1 MIDEKQLLEDYN
13 TSLGLDGI
21 CKKYHIGKLR
31 AKEIIEKNGGSIRNP
46 SSGKIRAKAVD
57 SWRIEKYPTV
67 SGYHY
72 VAKSKID
79 DYTSLDYMNK
89 GGFLTSHI
97 KEKLGIEK
105 PTLYARRKY
114 YEETG
119 NYWWE
124 QWFEII
130 SEPDAETKKCPYCEW
145 ETIDIENRGGCFS
158 EHIKNVHGLTPEQH
172 LEKYPEDE
180 KYFTDFVKKVKK
192 KEKLKQSGFYV
203 ICPICGKRFEKI
215 TESHL
220 KTHGITMEK
229 FREKYPD
236 HEILSKNMMDETVE
250 ACRLGNL
257 SVSKSRFVSK
267 YERELQAF
275 LTENGV
281 AFKTNRQILSGRE
294 IDMLLDDQ
302 KIGIEFD
309 GLKWHTEW
317 FGGKSHK
324 YHLEKTKVCNEH
336 GYGLIHIFEDEYVNH
351 KDIVLS
357 KIRHII
363 GKDYDLPKIMGRKC
377 KIKEIYKH
385 DAQMFLEKYHI
396 QGFASSSLY
405 LGAFLDDELVAVMS
419 FKNGNV
425 RNPDWELTRFAT
437 SYNYRYQGVASKM
450 FSYFVKNY
458 RPEKVISFAD
468 RRWTTDYKVN
478 IYTRLGFV
486 FDKFT
491 PPDYKYYLDESKNGQ
506 KYKRIHKMSMSKK
519 TLARKYGFPL
529 TMTETEMAK
538 ALGYDRIW
546 DCGLIKYVWTKEN
559 SIK

>member
-31 AKEIIEKNGGSIRNP
+31 AKEIIKRNGGSVRKP
-46 SSGKIRAKAVD
+46 SSGKIRVKAVD
-57 SWRIEKYPTV
+57 SWRIEKYPVIT
-67 SGYHY
+67 GYHY

-79 DYTSLDYMNK
+79 DYTTLDYMNN

-124 QWFEII
+124 QWFDIV
-130 SEPDAETKKCPYCEW
+130 SEPDSQTKKCPYCDW
-145 ETIDIENRGGCFS
+145 ETVDIENKGGSFS
-158 EHIKNVHGLTPEQH
+158 EHIKNAHGLTPEEH
-172 LEKYPEDE
+172 LKKHPEDE
-180 KYFTDFVKKVKK
+180 KYFVNFLKRTKK
-192 KEKLKQSGFYV
+192 KEKLSQNGFYV
-203 ICPICGKRFEKI
+203 ACPICGERFEKI

-220 KTHGITMEK
+220 KTHGITMAE
-229 FREKYPD
+229 FRERYPD
-236 HEILSKNMMDETVE
+236 CEVLSMNMRNETKE

-267 YERELQAF
+267 YEREIQDF
-275 LTENGV
+275 LTKNNV
-281 AFKTNRQILSGRE
+281 TFNANRQILSGKE

-317 FGGKSHK
+317 FGRKSHK
-324 YHLEKTKVCNEH
+324 YHLEKTEICNEH

-377 KIKEIYKH
+377 DVKEIYKH
-385 DAQMFLEKYHI
+385 DAQTFLEKYHI

-405 LGAFLDDELVAVMS
+405 LGAFLDNELVAVMS
-419 FKNGNV
+419 LKNGNV
-425 RNPDWELTRFAT
+425 KNPDWELTRFAT
-437 SYNYRYQGVASKM
+437 NYNYRYQGVASKM
-450 FSYFVKNY
+450 FNYFVKNY
-458 RPEKVISFAD
+458 DPKKVISFAD
-468 RRWTTDYKVN
+468 RRWTTNYKVN
-478 IYTRLGFV
+478 MYTRLGFV

-491 PPDYKYYLDESKNGQ
+491 PPDYKYYLDEGKNGQ

-546 DCGLIKYVWTKEN
+546 DCGLIKYVWKKEN
-559 SIK
+559 PGD

>member
-13 TSLGLDGI
+13 TLLGLDGI
-21 CKKYHIGKLR
+21 CKKYHVGKLR
-31 AKEIIEKNGGSIRNP
+31 AKEIIERNGGIVRKQ
-46 SSGKIRAKAVD
+46 SSGKIRVKVVD
-57 SWRIEKYPTV
+57 SWRIEKYPTI

-72 VAKSKID
+72 VAKSKFD
-79 DYTSLDYMNK
+79 DYISLDYMNK

-124 QWFEII
+124 QWFDIV
-130 SEPDAETKKCPYCEW
+130 SEPDSQTKKCPYCDW
-145 ETIDIENRGGCFS
+145 ETVDIENKGGRFS
-158 EHIKNVHGLTPEQH
+158 EHIKNAHGLTPEEH
-172 LEKYPEDE
+172 LKKYPEDE
-180 KYFTDFVKKVKK
+180 KYFVNFLKRTKK
-192 KEKLKQSGFYV
+192 KEKLSQNGFYV
-203 ICPICGKRFEKI
+203 ACPICGERFEKI

-220 KTHGITMEK
+220 KTHGITMAE
-229 FREKYPD
+229 FRERYPD
-236 HEILSKNMMDETVE
+236 CEVLSMNMRNETKE

-267 YERELQAF
+267 YEREIQDF
-275 LTENGV
+275 LTKNNV
-281 AFKTNRQILSGRE
+281 TFNANRQILSGKE

-317 FGGKSHK
+317 FGRKSHK
-324 YHLEKTKVCNEH
+324 YHLEKTEICNEH

-377 KIKEIYKH
+377 DVKEIYKH
-385 DAQMFLEKYHI
+385 DAQTFLEKYHI

-405 LGAFLDDELVAVMS
+405 LGAFLDNELVAVMS
-419 FKNGNV
+419 LKNGNV
-425 RNPDWELTRFAT
+425 KNPDWELTRFAT
-437 SYNYRYQGVASKM
+437 NYNYRYQGVASKM

-458 RPEKVISFAD
+458 DPEKVISFAD

-478 IYTRLGFV
+478 MYTRLGFV

-491 PPDYKYYLDESKNGQ
+491 PPDYKYYLDEGKNGQ

-538 ALGYDRIW
+538 ELGYDRIW
-546 DCGLIKYVWTKEN
+546 DCGLIKYVWAKEN
-559 SIK
+559 S